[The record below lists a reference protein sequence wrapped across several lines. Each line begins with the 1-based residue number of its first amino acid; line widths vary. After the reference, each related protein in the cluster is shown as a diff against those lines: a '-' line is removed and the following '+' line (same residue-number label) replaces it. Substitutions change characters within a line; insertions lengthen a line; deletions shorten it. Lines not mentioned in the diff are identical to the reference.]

1 MGTSGAS
8 EGRGGLDVSP
18 GRGVLVVEDDSD
30 LALLVQMIVADAGYE
45 VRTAGDGA
53 EALERVGE
61 RMPGLI
67 LLDMRMPVM
76 NGWEF
81 AREFR
86 SRFGRAAPIVVVTAA
101 ENARARAEEIDA
113 DGWMEKPFEI
123 EEVARMVS
131 RFLGPAGGEMRRI
144 DEQES
149 AP

>member
-1 MGTSGAS
+1 
-8 EGRGGLDVSP
+8 
-18 GRGVLVVEDDSD
+18 VLVVEDDSD